1 MKSTS
6 ERARGNVVR
15 AGAQVLIRAPDAA
28 DRDEFLALTRASVRF
43 HRRWAAPPVTPEQF
57 DEYLGRC
64 RRPNFVGLL
73 ACRREDA
80 RIVGAFN
87 LSEIVRGVFQSC
99 YMGYYV
105 GAGYQRRGYMTEAL
119 GLVLAHA
126 FDTLKL
132 HRVEAN
138 IQPDN
143 VPSLAL
149 VRRAGFTREGYS
161 RRYLKISGRWRDHER
176 YALLAED
183 WRAAKSAEGRGEEAK
198 R

>member
-1 MKSTS
+1 MMTTS
-6 ERARGNVVR
+6 GESEPGSIVR
-15 AGAQVLIRAPDAA
+15 AGALTFIRAPVAA
-28 DRDEFLALTRASVRF
+28 DRDEFLSLMRASVRF
-43 HRRWAAPPVTPEQF
+43 HRRWAAPPVTDEQF
-57 DEYLGRC
+57 AEYLERC

-80 RIVGAFN
+80 RLVGVFN
-87 LSEIVRGVFQSC
+87 LSQIVRGGFQSC

-126 FDTLKL
+126 FETLKL

-143 VPSLAL
+143 AASLAL
-149 VRRAGFTREGYS
+149 VRRAGFTREGFS

-183 WRAAKSAEGRGEEAK
+183 WNKAKVK

>member
-1 MKSTS
+1 MTTHDDGV
-6 ERARGNVVR
+6 RGQFVR
-15 AGAQVLIRAPDAA
+15 AGELVFIRAPRDE
-28 DRDEFLALTRASVRF
+28 DRDEFLSLMRASVRF

-57 DEYLGRC
+57 DEYLARC

-80 RIVGAFN
+80 RIVGVFN
-87 LSEIVRGVFQSC
+87 LSEIVRGGFQSC
-99 YMGYYV
+99 YLGYYV
-105 GAGYQRRGYMTEAL
+105 GAGYQQRGYMTEAL
-119 GLVLAHA
+119 RLVLAHA
-126 FDTLKL
+126 FETLKL

-143 VPSLAL
+143 TASLAL
-149 VRRAGFTREGYS
+149 VRRAGFAREGFS

-183 WRAAKSAEGRGEEAK
+183 WNKAKVER
-198 R
+198 

>member
-1 MKSTS
+1 MKSSS
-6 ERARGNVVR
+6 ESESDVIR
-15 AGAQVLIRAPDAA
+15 AGAQIFIRAPEDG
-28 DRDEFLALTRASVRF
+28 DRDEFLALMRASVRF

-57 DEYLGRC
+57 DEYLERC
-64 RRPNFVGLL
+64 RRPNFEGLL
-73 ACRREDA
+73 ACRREDG
-80 RIVGAFN
+80 RVVGVFN
-87 LSEIVRGVFQSC
+87 LSEIVRGGFQSC

-105 GAGYQRRGYMTEAL
+105 GAGYQQRGYMTEAL
-119 GLVLAHA
+119 RLVLGHA
-126 FDTLKL
+126 FETLRL

-143 VPSLAL
+143 TASLAL
-149 VRRAGFTREGYS
+149 VRRAGFTREGFS

-183 WRAAKSAEGRGEEAK
+183 WNKAKVK